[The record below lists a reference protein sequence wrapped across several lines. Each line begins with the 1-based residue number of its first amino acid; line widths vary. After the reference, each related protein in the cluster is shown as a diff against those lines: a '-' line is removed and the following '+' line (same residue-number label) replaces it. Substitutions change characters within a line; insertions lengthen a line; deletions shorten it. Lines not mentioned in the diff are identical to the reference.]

1 MLLDL
6 FGLWNLG
13 IPVGGGSG
21 SRAKRRQSPLV
32 VVEHNGKEYR
42 IQAANL
48 GEFLTSIKSQIS
60 KGKTRRK
67 VVKLDITKKPEVVL
81 VSAPPEVLDSA
92 INQVERL
99 NIDLSEIWA
108 KIVQRYW
115 QEIDDEEALLLL
127 I

>member
-21 SRAKRRQSPLV
+21 SRAKRRSGLV

-42 IQAANL
+42 VPETKL
-48 GEFLTSIKSQIS
+48 GEFLNSIKSAVA

-67 VVKLDITKKPEVVL
+67 VVKLDTKVKPEVVL
-81 VSAPPEVLDSA
+81 ISAPPETIDSV
-92 INQVERL
+92 INQIERI
-99 NIDLSEIWA
+99 NVDLSEIWA

>member
-32 VVEHNGKEYR
+32 VVEHEGKEYR
-42 IQAANL
+42 VQAANL
-48 GEFLTSIKSQIS
+48 GEFLSSIKAQIS
-60 KGKTRRK
+60 SGKTRRR
-67 VVKLDITKKPEVVL
+67 VVRLDTSKKPEVVL
-81 VSAPPEVLDSA
+81 VSAPPEVLDSV
-92 INQVERL
+92 INQVERI
-99 NIDLSEIWA
+99 NVDLSEIWA

-115 QEIDDEEALLLL
+115 QDIDDEEALLVL